1 MLQASV
7 VSSSRFPGRGMRGWC
22 TWSPALLTKLLLDT
36 KLMVQTAPLLETSP
50 MSAGRST

>member
-22 TWSPALLTKLLLDT
+22 TGSPALLTKLLLGT
-36 KLMVQTAPLLETSP
+36 KLLLTALLLGTSP

>member
-22 TWSPALLTKLLLDT
+22 TGSPALLTKLLES
-36 KLMVQTAPLLETSP
+36 KLLLTALLLGTSP

>member
-22 TWSPALLTKLLLDT
+22 TESPALLTKLLGT

>member
-22 TWSPALLTKLLLDT
+22 TGSPALLTKLLLES
-36 KLMVQTAPLLETSP
+36 KLLLTALLLGTSP